1 MACSDKVRLE
11 NVEDEAVGRL
21 GTTLWRTQK
30 EEHQLMVE
38 RMGWSIL
45 RYGWGERR
53 TPRKRI

>member
-11 NVEDEAVGRL
+11 NVEDEAVRRL
-21 GTTLWRTQK
+21 GTTPWRMQK

-38 RMGWSIL
+38 WMGRSIL
-45 RYGWGERR
+45 RYGWGECR

>member
-21 GTTLWRTQK
+21 GTTPWRTQK

-38 RMGWSIL
+38 RMGRSIS

-53 TPRKRI
+53 TPRKCI